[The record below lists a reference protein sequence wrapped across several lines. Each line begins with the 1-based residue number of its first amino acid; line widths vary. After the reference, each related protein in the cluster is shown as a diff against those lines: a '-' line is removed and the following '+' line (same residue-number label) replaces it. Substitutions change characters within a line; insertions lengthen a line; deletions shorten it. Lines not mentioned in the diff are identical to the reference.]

1 MTRLTKKT
9 RSQSKPSPETETIAL
24 EMKVEPAQDRA
35 RLTIEQII
43 FATAEL
49 LEEVGIE
56 RISTNLVCQRAGL
69 TPPALYR
76 YFPNKYAILHE
87 MGRRLMEAEDAI
99 VFEWLKSG
107 EGDRLASLEEQVEQQ
122 MRLSCELRQVALSQP
137 GGVWILRVMRTVPIL
152 REVRAQSA
160 GAVIDAI
167 YDRLRSV
174 WPNVDPARLRTAA
187 ILATNLST
195 ATNELILDEPSLE
208 DNASR
213 EFARMLALYY
223 TDLLANA

>member
-1 MTRLTKKT
+1 MSGPKRKT
-9 RSQSKPSPETETIAL
+9 RAAPTPLPDSEGIDL
-24 EMKVEPAQDRA
+24 EMKLEPAQDRA
-35 RLTIEQII
+35 KGTIEQII
-43 FATAEL
+43 IATAEL

-56 RISTNLVCQRAGL
+56 RISTNLVCQRAGI

-99 VFEWLKSG
+99 VFRWLESG
-107 EGDRLASLEEQVEQQ
+107 EGDRVAAVEQQ
-122 MRLSCELRQVALSQP
+122 IEQQIRLNHELRQVALSQP
-137 GGVWILRVMRTVPIL
+137 GGVWILRVMRTVPTL
-152 REVRAQSA
+152 REVREQSA

-174 WPNVDPARLRTAA
+174 WPKVDPVRLRTAA

-195 ATNELILDEPSLE
+195 ATNEMILDDPELE
-208 DNASR
+208 ETASR

-223 TDLLANA
+223 TDLLGTA